1 MTSGA
6 ETGGAGAPPAD
17 GAGPEASADAT
28 SAARTFIEAVAWG
41 EHRTVWDLLG
51 PEGRKTVL
59 RVGVKNGMDEALAAR
74 LRDGTAGMTESEEF
88 LGELVDGLRAD
99 LAGNNL
105 DDLEYAADPEHAPG
119 QVRVVLTAPVP
130 PLLGPV
136 GLPVGS
142 VELAEIDG
150 VWRVE
155 RLTPRPPG
163 ATP

>member
-1 MTSGA
+1 MTEQPGTDGIA
-6 ETGGAGAPPAD
+6 TDQPTTDEIAGGG
-17 GAGPEASADAT
+17 DAT
-28 SAARTFIEAVAWG
+28 LAARTFIEAIAWG
-41 EHRTVWDLLG
+41 EHRKVWEMLG

-59 RVGVKNGMDEALAAR
+59 RIAVKNGMDEAMAAR
-74 LRDGTAGMTESEEF
+74 LRDGTSGSTESEEF

-105 DDLEYAADPEHAPG
+105 DDLEFAADAEHAPG

-142 VELAEIDG
+142 LELSSIDG
-150 VWRVE
+150 EWRVE

-163 ATP
+163 FVP

>member
-1 MTSGA
+1 MTESPVGD
-6 ETGGAGAPPAD
+6 EEVDGGA
-17 GAGPEASADAT
+17 T
-28 SAARTFIEAVAWG
+28 VAARTFIEAVAWG
-41 EHRTVWDLLG
+41 EHRKVWEMLG

-59 RVGVKNGMDEALAAR
+59 RIAVKNGMDEPMAAR
-74 LRDGTAGMTESEEF
+74 LRDGTAGATESEEF

-105 DDLEYAADPEHAPG
+105 DDLEYEADAAHAPG

-142 VELAEIDG
+142 LELASIDG

-163 ATP
+163 SVL

>member
-1 MTSGA
+1 MTGPA
-6 ETGGAGAPPAD
+6 ADPGIAGAG
-17 GAGPEASADAT
+17 DAT
-28 SAARTFIEAVAWG
+28 VAAKTFIDAVAWG
-41 EHRTVWDLLG
+41 EHRKVWEMLG

-59 RVGVKNGMDEALAAR
+59 RIAVKNGMDEPMAAR
-74 LRDGTAGMTESEEF
+74 LRDGTAGATESEEF

-105 DDLEYAADPEHAPG
+105 DDLEYAADAEHGPG

-142 VELAEIDG
+142 LELACSDG
-150 VWRVE
+150 AWVVE

-163 ATP
+163 FVP

>member
-1 MTSGA
+1 MTGQA
-6 ETGGAGAPPAD
+6 ADPGIAGAG
-17 GAGPEASADAT
+17 DAT
-28 SAARTFIEAVAWG
+28 LAARTFIDAVAWG
-41 EHRTVWDLLG
+41 EHRKVWEMLG

-59 RVGVKNGMDEALAAR
+59 RIAVKNGMDEPMAAR
-74 LRDGTAGMTESEEF
+74 LRDGTAGATESEEF

-105 DDLEYAADPEHAPG
+105 DDLEYAADAEHAPG

-142 VELAEIDG
+142 LELACIDG
-150 VWRVE
+150 AWLVE

-163 ATP
+163 FVP